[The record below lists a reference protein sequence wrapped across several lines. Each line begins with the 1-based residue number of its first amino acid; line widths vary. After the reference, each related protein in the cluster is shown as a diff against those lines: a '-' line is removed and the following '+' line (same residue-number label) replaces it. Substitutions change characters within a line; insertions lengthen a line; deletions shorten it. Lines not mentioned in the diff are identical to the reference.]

1 MRAAVLS
8 GPESIAIR
16 EIKEPTPDAE
26 GITIAVEASAVCGGD
41 LTAYRE
47 GPAGESPVVPGHEV
61 VGRVEDVGRAV
72 TDIAAGDRVGVPWL
86 HAACGRCVACSR
98 GDEQMCPDRVTTG
111 ADVDG
116 GHAEALRAPAA
127 YAHEIPEAFGSVAA
141 APLLCAGVTAH
152 DGLRAAGASAEDR
165 VAIQGIGGL
174 GHLGVQVADALGA
187 EVIAISRGEDTRDAA
202 LELGADRYIDADS
215 VDTAEALGELG
226 GADAALSTVP
236 SGQAMSA
243 LAGGLAENGT
253 LAVVGAPS
261 DSIELS
267 AQFLLDGDR
276 AVVGASSGTRA
287 DRERHLA
294 FCARHD
300 IAPWTE
306 TFGLEVVE
314 TALEAVAE
322 GAVRFRA
329 VLVP

>member
-1 MRAAVLS
+1 MR
-8 GPESIAIR
+8 
-16 EIKEPTPDAE
+16 
-26 GITIAVEASAVCGGD
+26 
-41 LTAYRE
+41 
-47 GPAGESPVVPGHEV
+47 
-61 VGRVEDVGRAV
+61 
-72 TDIAAGDRVGVPWL
+72 
-86 HAACGRCVACSR
+86 SR
-98 GDEQMCPDRVTTG
+98 TS
-111 ADVDG
+111 
-116 GHAEALRAPAA
+116 L
-127 YAHEIPEAFGSVAA
+127 
-141 APLLCAGVTAH
+141 
-152 DGLRAAGASAEDR
+152 GASAEDR

-215 VDTAEALGELG
+215 VDTAEALRELG